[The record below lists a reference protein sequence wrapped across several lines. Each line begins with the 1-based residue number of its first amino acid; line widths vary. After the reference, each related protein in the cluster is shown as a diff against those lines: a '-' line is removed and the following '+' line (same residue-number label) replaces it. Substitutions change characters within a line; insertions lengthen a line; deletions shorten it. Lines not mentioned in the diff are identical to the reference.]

1 MSYRSSSQAAAEN
14 ARGYWRIGYDAVNAP
29 WPSPPTSKHFRGDL
43 DDTTVL
49 DVASTAAEVSARYAA
64 GR

>member
-1 MSYRSSSQAAAEN
+1 MS
-14 ARGYWRIGYDAVNAP
+14 
-29 WPSPPTSKHFRGDL
+29 WPSSPTSKYYRGDL

-49 DVASTAAEVSARYAA
+49 DVASTAAEVGARYAA